1 MTVAAT
7 TSASDRF
14 RLCRSWLFVEGAS
27 EAAIADAAACPAD
40 LLIHELEDFT
50 PPARRPEARALA
62 PAAYERWRAAGKRV
76 AVRVNP
82 LDGDGMADLAA
93 VMRGRPEIVALPK
106 VSGARDVIRLAEA
119 VAALE
124 AAYDI
129 APGTTALLPNIE
141 SARALRLTF
150 EIATASPRVAGCL
163 MASEDLAADL
173 GAIRGPDAAEL
184 DHARGRFLVDC
195 VAAGVIAVDCPYTW
209 RDDAGAGADALR
221 ARRLGYVAKSL
232 VDPAHAAVINAALT
246 PAAHEVAE
254 AERLVA
260 AFETARAEGA
270 ARVML
275 DGIEVELPR
284 YGNAKRLLARAA
296 ALASEAGT
304 GQTAAP

>member
-1 MTVAAT
+1 
-7 TSASDRF
+7 
-14 RLCRSWLFVEGAS
+14 
-27 EAAIADAAACPAD
+27 
-40 LLIHELEDFT
+40 
-50 PPARRPEARALA
+50 
-62 PAAYERWRAAGKRV
+62 V

-82 LDGDGMADLAA
+82 LDGDGMADLKA

-106 VSGARDVIRLAEA
+106 VSGPEDVIRLADA

-129 APGTTALLPNIE
+129 PPGSTALLPNIE

-173 GAIRGPDAAEL
+173 GAERGPDAAEL

-195 VAAGVIAVDCPYTW
+195 VAACVIAVDCPYTW
-209 RDDAGAGADALR
+209 RDAAGAEADAYR
-221 ARRLGYVAKSL
+221 ARRLGYAAKSL
-232 VDPAHAAVINAALT
+232 VDPAHAAAVNAVLT
-246 PAAHEVAE
+246 PAGHEVAE

-260 AFETARAEGA
+260 AFEAARVRGE

-296 ALASEAGT
+296 ALASAGQSGHT
-304 GQTAAP
+304 PPP